1 MAVLW
6 PILLV
11 ASAAMATI
19 SYRKKKSGKADK
31 DYYSVRG
38 WGSFAFLS
46 LLGVM
51 MSYLPL
57 EISSVGGCLFI
68 AAFVLMYFAYSKK
81 EHKLKVQ
88 KATAWLLLAL
98 SFVTVGVGSAAAEEY
113 SPRTKVV
120 VKYTGAKEYQQV
132 KEKNAALISA
142 KKAALLA
149 YAPLAKKVKKLE
161 AQEKAEKEAAAKAK
175 REQEKQAAEAKK
187 EAEAARKAAEKE
199 AEAARKAA
207 EKQAAAASSA
217 NDSNADDSADT
228 SSDQRGD
235 MNTADSQ
242 KIVGNVNSK
251 IYHVP
256 GQAGYR
262 MNSSNA
268 VYFNSEEEAQ
278 RAGYRRAKR

>member
-1 MAVLW
+1 MRIFMAVLW

-11 ASAAMATI
+11 ASAAMTTI
-19 SYRKKKSGKADK
+19 SYHKKKSGKADK

-38 WGSFAFLS
+38 WGCLAFLS

-57 EISSVGGCLFI
+57 GISSVGGCLFI
-68 AAFVLMYFAYSKK
+68 AAIVLMCFAYSKK

-98 SFVTVGVGSAAAEEY
+98 SFVTVGVGSVAAEEY
-113 SPRTKVV
+113 SPQTKVV

-132 KEKNAALISA
+132 KEQNAALISA

-187 EAEAARKAAEKE
+187 EAEAARKAAEK
-199 AEAARKAA
+199 
-207 EKQAAAASSA
+207 QAAAASSA
-217 NDSNADDSADT
+217 SDSNTDDSADT

-256 GQAGYR
+256 GQAGYH

>member
-11 ASAAMATI
+11 VSAAMTTI
-19 SYRKKKSGKADK
+19 SYRKKKAGKADK

-38 WGSFAFLS
+38 WGCLAFMS

-57 EISSVGGCLFI
+57 GILSVGGCFFI

-98 SFVTVGVGSAAAEEY
+98 SFVTVGVGSVAAEEY

-120 VKYTGAKEYQQV
+120 VKYTDAKEYQQV

-175 REQEKQAAEAKK
+175 REQEKQAA
-187 EAEAARKAAEKE
+187 
-199 AEAARKAA
+199 
-207 EKQAAAASSA
+207 AASSA
-217 NDSNADDSADT
+217 SDSNTDDSADT
-228 SSDQRGD
+228 SSNQRGD

>member
-1 MAVLW
+1 MRIFMAVLW

-57 EISSVGGCLFI
+57 EISGVGGCLFI
-68 AAFVLMYFAYSKK
+68 AACVVMYFAYSKK

-88 KATAWLLLAL
+88 KATAWLLLTL

-187 EAEAARKAAEKE
+187 EAEAARKAAEK
-199 AEAARKAA
+199 
-207 EKQAAAASSA
+207 QAAAASSA
-217 NDSNADDSADT
+217 SDSNTDDSADT
-228 SSDQRGD
+228 LSDQRGD

>member
-1 MAVLW
+1 MGASALSCLIVCFFEEEGMRIFMAVLW

-11 ASAAMATI
+11 ASAAMTTI
-19 SYRKKKSGKADK
+19 SYRKKKTGKADK

-38 WGSFAFLS
+38 WGCLAFMS

-57 EISSVGGCLFI
+57 GILSVGGCFFI

-98 SFVTVGVGSAAAEEY
+98 SFVTVGVGSVAAEEY

-161 AQEKAEKEAAAKAK
+161 AQEKAEK
-175 REQEKQAAEAKK
+175 KQLQRLSGN
-187 EAEAARKAAEKE
+187 RKSKPLPH
-199 AEAARKAA
+199 
-207 EKQAAAASSA
+207 QVPVIQTLMTQLILQV
-217 NDSNADDSADT
+217 T
-228 SSDQRGD
+228 S
-235 MNTADSQ
+235 TV
-242 KIVGNVNSK
+242 I
-251 IYHVP
+251 
-256 GQAGYR
+256 
-262 MNSSNA
+262 
-268 VYFNSEEEAQ
+268 
-278 RAGYRRAKR
+278 

>member
-11 ASAAMATI
+11 ASAAMTTI

-38 WGSFAFLS
+38 WGCLAFMS

-57 EISSVGGCLFI
+57 GISSVGGCLFI

-98 SFVTVGVGSAAAEEY
+98 SFVTVGVGSVAAEEY
-113 SPRTKVV
+113 SPQTKVV

-175 REQEKQAAEAKK
+175 REQEKQAA
-187 EAEAARKAAEKE
+187 
-199 AEAARKAA
+199 
-207 EKQAAAASSA
+207 AASSA
-217 NDSNADDSADT
+217 SDSNTDDSADT
-228 SSDQRGD
+228 SSNQRGD

-256 GQAGYR
+256 GQAGYP

>member
-1 MAVLW
+1 MT
-6 PILLV
+6 
-11 ASAAMATI
+11 TI
-19 SYRKKKSGKADK
+19 SYRKKKTGKADK

-38 WGSFAFLS
+38 WGCLAFMS

-57 EISSVGGCLFI
+57 GILSVGGCFFI

-98 SFVTVGVGSAAAEEY
+98 SFVTVGVGSVAAEEY

-175 REQEKQAAEAKK
+175 REQEKQAA
-187 EAEAARKAAEKE
+187 
-199 AEAARKAA
+199 
-207 EKQAAAASSA
+207 AASSA
-217 NDSNADDSADT
+217 SDSNTDDSADT
-228 SSDQRGD
+228 SSEQHGD

-256 GQAGYR
+256 GQSGYR

>member
-1 MAVLW
+1 MRVFMAVLW

-11 ASAAMATI
+11 ASTAMTTI
-19 SYRKKKSGKADK
+19 SYRKKKTGKADK

-38 WGSFAFLS
+38 WGCLAFMS

-57 EISSVGGCLFI
+57 GISSVGGCLFI
-68 AAFVLMYFAYSKK
+68 ATFVLMYFAYSKK

-88 KATAWLLLAL
+88 KATAWLLLVL
-98 SFVTVGVGSAAAEEY
+98 SFVTVGVGSVAAEEY
-113 SPRTKVV
+113 SPRTKVL

-175 REQEKQAAEAKK
+175 QEQEKQAAEAKK
-187 EAEAARKAAEKE
+187 A

-217 NDSNADDSADT
+217 SDSNTDD
-228 SSDQRGD
+228 
-235 MNTADSQ
+235 
-242 KIVGNVNSK
+242 
-251 IYHVP
+251 
-256 GQAGYR
+256 
-262 MNSSNA
+262 
-268 VYFNSEEEAQ
+268 
-278 RAGYRRAKR
+278 

>member
-11 ASAAMATI
+11 ASAAMTTI
-19 SYRKKKSGKADK
+19 SYRKKKTGKADK

-38 WGSFAFLS
+38 WGCLAFMS

-57 EISSVGGCLFI
+57 GILSVGGCFFI

-98 SFVTVGVGSAAAEEY
+98 SFVTVGVGSVAAEEY

-142 KKAALLA
+142 KKVALLA

-175 REQEKQAAEAKK
+175 REQEKQAA
-187 EAEAARKAAEKE
+187 
-199 AEAARKAA
+199 
-207 EKQAAAASSA
+207 AASSA
-217 NDSNADDSADT
+217 SDSNTDDSADT
-228 SSDQRGD
+228 SSEQHGD

-256 GQAGYR
+256 GQSGYR

>member
-1 MAVLW
+1 MRIFMAVLW

-11 ASAAMATI
+11 ASAAMTTI
-19 SYRKKKSGKADK
+19 SYRKKKTGKADK

-38 WGSFAFLS
+38 WGCLAFMSF
-46 LLGVM
+46 LGIM

-57 EISSVGGCLFI
+57 GISSVGGCLFI
-68 AAFVLMYFAYSKK
+68 AAFVLMYFAYSRK

-98 SFVTVGVGSAAAEEY
+98 SFVTVGVGSVAAEEY

-175 REQEKQAAEAKK
+175 QEQEKQAAEAKK
-187 EAEAARKAAEKE
+187 EAEAA
-199 AEAARKAA
+199 

-217 NDSNADDSADT
+217 SDSNTDDSADT
-228 SSDQRGD
+228 SSNQRGD

-256 GQAGYR
+256 GQSGYR

>member
-11 ASAAMATI
+11 ASAAMTTI
-19 SYRKKKSGKADK
+19 SYRKKKTGKADK

-38 WGSFAFLS
+38 WGCLAFMS

-57 EISSVGGCLFI
+57 GISSVGGCLFI

-81 EHKLKVQ
+81 GHKLKVQ

-98 SFVTVGVGSAAAEEY
+98 SFVTVGVGSVAAEEY
-113 SPRTKVV
+113 SPRTKVL

-175 REQEKQAAEAKK
+175 QEQEKQAAEAKK
-187 EAEAARKAAEKE
+187 AAEAARKAA
-199 AEAARKAA
+199 
-207 EKQAAAASSA
+207 AASSA
-217 NDSNADDSADT
+217 SDSNTDDSADT

-256 GQAGYR
+256 GQSGYR

>member
-11 ASAAMATI
+11 ASTAMTTI
-19 SYRKKKSGKADK
+19 SYRKEKTGKADK

-38 WGSFAFLS
+38 WGCLAFMS

-57 EISSVGGCLFI
+57 GISSVGGCLFI
-68 AAFVLMYFAYSKK
+68 VTFVLMYFAYSKK
-81 EHKLKVQ
+81 EHNLKVQ
-88 KATAWLLLAL
+88 KATAWLLLVL
-98 SFVTVGVGSAAAEEY
+98 SFVTVGVGSVAAEEY
-113 SPRTKVV
+113 SPRTKVL

-175 REQEKQAAEAKK
+175 QEQEKQA
-187 EAEAARKAAEKE
+187 

-217 NDSNADDSADT
+217 SDSSTDDSSDT
-228 SSDQRGD
+228 SSDQHGD

-256 GQAGYR
+256 GQSGYR

>member
-1 MAVLW
+1 MRIFMAVLW

-11 ASAAMATI
+11 ASAAMTTI

-38 WGSFAFLS
+38 WGCLAFMS

-57 EISSVGGCLFI
+57 GISSVGGCLFI

-98 SFVTVGVGSAAAEEY
+98 SFVTVGVGSVAAEEY
-113 SPRTKVV
+113 SPQTKVV

-175 REQEKQAAEAKK
+175 REQEKQAA
-187 EAEAARKAAEKE
+187 
-199 AEAARKAA
+199 
-207 EKQAAAASSA
+207 AASSA
-217 NDSNADDSADT
+217 SDSNTDDSADT
-228 SSDQRGD
+228 SSNQRGD

-256 GQAGYR
+256 GQAGYP

>member
-1 MAVLW
+1 MRIFMAVLW

-11 ASAAMATI
+11 ASTAMTTI
-19 SYRKKKSGKADK
+19 SCRKKKSGKTDK

-38 WGSFAFLS
+38 WGCLAFMS

-57 EISSVGGCLFI
+57 GISSVGGCLFI

-98 SFVTVGVGSAAAEEY
+98 SFVTVGVGSVAAEEY
-113 SPRTKVV
+113 SPQTKVV

-142 KKAALLA
+142 KKAALLV

-187 EAEAARKAAEKE
+187 EAEAARKAAEK
-199 AEAARKAA
+199 
-207 EKQAAAASSA
+207 QAAAASSA
-217 NDSNADDSADT
+217 SSSANDSNTDDSADT

>member
-6 PILLV
+6 SILLV
-11 ASAAMATI
+11 ASVAMTTI
-19 SYRKKKSGKADK
+19 SYRKKKTGKADK

-38 WGSFAFLS
+38 WGCLAFMS

-68 AAFVLMYFAYSKK
+68 ASFVLMYFAYSKK

-98 SFVTVGVGSAAAEEY
+98 SFVTVGVGSVAAEEY

-175 REQEKQAAEAKK
+175 QEQEKQAS
-187 EAEAARKAAEKE
+187 
-199 AEAARKAA
+199 EAARKAA

-217 NDSNADDSADT
+217 SDSNTDDSAGT

-256 GQAGYR
+256 GQAGYP

>member
-11 ASAAMATI
+11 ASAAMTTI
-19 SYRKKKSGKADK
+19 SYRKKKTGKADK

-38 WGSFAFLS
+38 WGCLAFMS

-57 EISSVGGCLFI
+57 GILSVGGCFFI

-98 SFVTVGVGSAAAEEY
+98 SFVTVGVGSVAAEEY

-175 REQEKQAAEAKK
+175 REQEKQAA
-187 EAEAARKAAEKE
+187 
-199 AEAARKAA
+199 
-207 EKQAAAASSA
+207 AASSA
-217 NDSNADDSADT
+217 SDSNTDDSADT
-228 SSDQRGD
+228 SSEQHGD

-256 GQAGYR
+256 GQSGYR

>member
-1 MAVLW
+1 MRIFMAVLW

-11 ASAAMATI
+11 VSAAMTTI
-19 SYRKKKSGKADK
+19 SYRKKKAGKADK

-38 WGSFAFLS
+38 WGSFAFMS

-57 EISSVGGCLFI
+57 GISSVGGCLFI

-98 SFVTVGVGSAAAEEY
+98 SFVTVGVGSVAAEEY

-187 EAEAARKAAEKE
+187 EAEAARKAAEK
-199 AEAARKAA
+199 
-207 EKQAAAASSA
+207 QAAAASSA
-217 NDSNADDSADT
+217 SDSNTDDSADT
-228 SSDQRGD
+228 SSNQRGD

-268 VYFNSEEEAQ
+268 VYFNSE
-278 RAGYRRAKR
+278 

>member
-1 MAVLW
+1 MRIFMAVLW

-11 ASAAMATI
+11 ASATMTTI

-38 WGSFAFLS
+38 WGCLAFMS

-57 EISSVGGCLFI
+57 GISSVGGCLFI
-68 AAFVLMYFAYSKK
+68 AAFVLIYFAYSKK

-98 SFVTVGVGSAAAEEY
+98 SFVTIGVGSVAAEEY

-175 REQEKQAAEAKK
+175 REQEKQAAEA
-187 EAEAARKAAEKE
+187 
-199 AEAARKAA
+199 ARKAA

-217 NDSNADDSADT
+217 SDSNTDDSADT

>member
-1 MAVLW
+1 MCAE
-6 PILLV
+6 
-11 ASAAMATI
+11 
-19 SYRKKKSGKADK
+19 ADK
-31 DYYSVRG
+31 V
-38 WGSFAFLS
+38 
-46 LLGVM
+46 LGTGKV
-51 MSYLPL
+51 P
-57 EISSVGGCLFI
+57 GDR
-68 AAFVLMYFAYSKK
+68 KK

-98 SFVTVGVGSAAAEEY
+98 SFVTVGVGSVAAEEY

-132 KEKNAALISA
+132 KEKNSALISA

-175 REQEKQAAEAKK
+175 QEQEKQAAEAKK
-187 EAEAARKAAEKE
+187 EAEAARKAAEK
-199 AEAARKAA
+199 
-207 EKQAAAASSA
+207 QAAAASSA
-217 NDSNADDSADT
+217 SDSNTDDYSADT

-235 MNTADSQ
+235 MNTADFQ

>member
-11 ASAAMATI
+11 ASAAMTTI
-19 SYRKKKSGKADK
+19 SYRKKKTGKADK

-38 WGSFAFLS
+38 WGCLAFMS

-57 EISSVGGCLFI
+57 GILSVGGCFFI

-98 SFVTVGVGSAAAEEY
+98 SFVTVGVGSVAAEEY

-175 REQEKQAAEAKK
+175 REQEKQAA
-187 EAEAARKAAEKE
+187 
-199 AEAARKAA
+199 
-207 EKQAAAASSA
+207 AASSA
-217 NDSNADDSADT
+217 SDSNTDDSADT
-228 SSDQRGD
+228 SSDQHGD

-251 IYHVP
+251 IYHVHS
-256 GQAGYR
+256 QAGYP

>member
-1 MAVLW
+1 MRIFMAVLW

-46 LLGVM
+46 LLGFM

-57 EISSVGGCLFI
+57 GISGVGGCLFI

-98 SFVTVGVGSAAAEEY
+98 SFVTVGVGNVAAEEY
-113 SPRTKVV
+113 SPQTKVV

-187 EAEAARKAAEKE
+187 EAEAARKAA
-199 AEAARKAA
+199 
-207 EKQAAAASSA
+207 AASSA
-217 NDSNADDSADT
+217 SDSNTDDSADT

>member
-1 MAVLW
+1 MAILW
-6 PILLV
+6 PLLLAASV
-11 ASAAMATI
+11 AMTAVSW
-19 SYRKKKSGKADK
+19 RKEKAGQTDK
-31 DYYSVRG
+31 VYYSVKG
-38 WGSFAFLS
+38 WGVFAFVS

-51 MSYLPL
+51 MSYQPL
-57 EISSVGGCLFI
+57 GISSIGGCLFI
-68 AAFVLMYFAYSKK
+68 VASILMYFAYSKK
-81 EHKLKVQ
+81 EHKLKMQ
-88 KATAWLLLAL
+88 KATAWLLLVL
-98 SFVTVGVGSAAAEEY
+98 SFVNVGIGSEAADDY
-113 SPRTKVV
+113 GPQTKVV
-120 VKYTGAKEYQQV
+120 VKYTGGKEYQQV
-132 KEKNAALISA
+132 KEKHAGLLSA

-175 REQEKQAAEAKK
+175 KEQEKQAAEAKK
-187 EAEAARKAAEKE
+187 QAEAASKAA
-199 AEAARKAA
+199 AASAS
-207 EKQAAAASSA
+207 AAAASSESA
-217 NDSNADDSADT
+217 AEDSA
-228 SSDQRGD
+228 SSSSQRGD
-235 MNTADSQ
+235 MNTSDSQ

>member
-11 ASAAMATI
+11 VSAAMTTI
-19 SYRKKKSGKADK
+19 SYRKKKAGKADI

-38 WGSFAFLS
+38 WGCLAFMS

-57 EISSVGGCLFI
+57 GILSVGGCFFI

-98 SFVTVGVGSAAAEEY
+98 SFVTVGVGSVAAEEY

-161 AQEKAEKEAAAKAK
+161 DQEKAEKEAVAKAK
-175 REQEKQAAEAKK
+175 REQEKQAA
-187 EAEAARKAAEKE
+187 
-199 AEAARKAA
+199 
-207 EKQAAAASSA
+207 AASSA
-217 NDSNADDSADT
+217 SDSNTDDSADT
-228 SSDQRGD
+228 SSEQHGD

-256 GQAGYR
+256 GQSGYR